1 MRNDR
6 ALVILSGGQDSTTCL
21 AQAVQ
26 MRGAAAV
33 SCITFQYGQRHA
45 REVEVAR
52 AVAAHFDVSEHRVI
66 DLTWYNQITT
76 TALLDPAMEIH
87 QAEGAACPNTVV
99 DGRNMLFLL
108 VAAIYAKS
116 RDICDLIIGVSEADY
131 SGYPDCRDVFVKSCN
146 ETLNL
151 AMDYPFRVLT
161 PLMGLTKEETWA
173 LADSLGVLEY
183 VAEHTLTCYNGVI
196 GAGCGAC
203 PSCEL
208 RRRGYE
214 AYRMRRKREESG
226 FRS

>member
-1 MRNDR
+1 
-6 ALVILSGGQDSTTCL
+6 
-21 AQAVQ
+21 
-26 MRGAAAV
+26 
-33 SCITFQYGQRHA
+33 
-45 REVEVAR
+45 
-52 AVAAHFDVSEHRVI
+52 
-66 DLTWYNQITT
+66 
-76 TALLDPAMEIH
+76 
-87 QAEGAACPNTVV
+87 
-99 DGRNMLFLL
+99 MLFLL

-116 RDICDLIIGVSEADY
+116 RDIRDLIIGVSETDY

-196 GAGCGAC
+196 GAGCGVC

-214 AYRMRRKREESG
+214 AYRMCRKREESG
-226 FRS
+226 FRI